1 MFCPKAKK
9 GSTMTFNNLDDLC
22 SHLQKQINDTLK
34 NEVAETAKEQLS
46 EAVHKSVYNT
56 YVPEHYKRRTD
67 NGGLSDRTNFNVY
80 EADNSVIITN
90 DTPLDNGNTAYRLDD
105 IVVNGMGYMPFPRD
119 FYSEA
124 AENISETNTLTAI
137 MKEGL
142 KRRGIET
149 E

>member
-1 MFCPKAKK
+1 MI
-9 GSTMTFNNLDDLC
+9 FNNLDDLC

-46 EAVHKSVYNT
+46 ESVHKSVYNT
-56 YVPEHYKRRTD
+56 YIPEHYKRRTY
-67 NGGLSDRTNFNVY
+67 NGGLSDRTNFNVS

-90 DTPLDNGNTAYRLDD
+90 DTPLDNGHTAYRLDD

-124 AENISETNTLTAI
+124 AENISEANTLTAI

-142 KRRGIET
+142 KRREIET